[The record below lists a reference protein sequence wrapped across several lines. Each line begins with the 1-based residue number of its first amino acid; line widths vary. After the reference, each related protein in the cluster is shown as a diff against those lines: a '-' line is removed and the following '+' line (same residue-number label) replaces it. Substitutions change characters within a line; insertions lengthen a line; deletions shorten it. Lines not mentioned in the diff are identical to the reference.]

1 MADQNDT
8 PSTEE
13 LAKELAATETVAGMK
28 GAGNDTSETAPDP
41 EKTPDAPAESKQES
55 AAPTPPE
62 SPADS
67 PEPEAKPTP
76 EPREIAPPSSTQ
88 GDKKA
93 ADTKRRKRV
102 IAKTER
108 PDLVDTK
115 EEKRK
120 NEIREEM
127 EAVTRERDEF
137 LIEAQGC
144 QDQLTELSAKLYP
157 HAVKSDSLVDA
168 VRGHIK
174 AQKKIRANRASNP
187 ERIKEI
193 LKAAGRAPIDAAFHR
208 QRARGMKRPT
218 RTPMTAK
225 KPAGDKAPG
234 AGSHGKAAE

>member
-1 MADQNDT
+1 MQDTTDT

-13 LAKELAATETVAGMK
+13 LAKELAAIEGGDNTT
-28 GAGNDTSETAPDP
+28 ETAPDP
-41 EKTPDAPAESKQES
+41 EPAPDAPAEPEQKP
-55 AAPTPPE
+55 ATPTPPE

-76 EPREIAPPSSTQ
+76 EPREIAPPSSAQ
-88 GDKKA
+88 ADKKA
-93 ADTKRRKRV
+93 AETKRRKSV

-108 PDLVDTK
+108 PDLVDTD

-120 NEIREEM
+120 NVIREKM
-127 EAVTRERDEF
+127 EAVTAERDDF
-137 LIEAQGC
+137 LTEAQGC
-144 QDQLTELSAKLYP
+144 QDQLTELSVELYP
-157 HAVKSDSLVDA
+157 HAAKSDSLVDA

-193 LKAAGRAPIDAAFHR
+193 LKAAGKAPIDAAFHR

-218 RTPMTAK
+218 RTQIKPA
-225 KPAGDKAPG
+225 KPAGDKAPE
-234 AGSHGKAAE
+234 AAPHGNAAE